1 MKKIISCVIAAAAVC
16 CTSAALADTPKVFLN
31 GTEMTFDTAP
41 YISDDRTMVPF
52 RAVFEAVGADVIWD
66 EETQTVIAVKQDGA
80 EATSVTLQVGK
91 TEAFVNEEKV
101 TLDKAAEITNDLTF
115 VPLRFVMESLG
126 AEVEWDQ
133 AEYSVIITAK

>member
-1 MKKIISCVIAAAAVC
+1 MKKIISCIIAASALC
-16 CTSAALADTPKVFLN
+16 CSSAALADTPKVFFN
-31 GTEMTFDTAP
+31 GTEMTFDSAP

-52 RAVFEAVGADVIWD
+52 RAIFEAVGADVIWD
-66 EETQTVIAVKQDGA
+66 AETQTVIAVKQTDA

-101 TLDKAAEITNDLTF
+101 TLDKAAEITDDLTF

-126 AEVEWDQ
+126 DDVEWNEAD
-133 AEYSVIITAK
+133 YSVLITAE